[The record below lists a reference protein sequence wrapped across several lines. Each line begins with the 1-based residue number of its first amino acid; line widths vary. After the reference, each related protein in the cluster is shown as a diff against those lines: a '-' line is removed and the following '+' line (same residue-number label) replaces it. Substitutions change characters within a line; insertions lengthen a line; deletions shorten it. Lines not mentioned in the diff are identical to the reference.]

1 MIDMTHQVL
10 YSAKTAQVL
19 QWQDTEQFNYADP
32 PSGTDTLA
40 VTAEEWANQ
49 SGAWYV
55 FNGSLTQTNPHAP
68 TAAELLAQAQAAQK
82 AIIKTSFVAAANANV
97 TDANGVTWEGGFS
110 SGNSIFLACQ
120 MAQQTNDTSITL
132 YDAAKVP
139 HTMTVAEGTA
149 VAALIGKA
157 YQKALGTKNSLY
169 ANIGAASTVSAVQK
183 VTWPG

>member
-1 MIDMTHQVL
+1 MTHQVL
-10 YSAKTAQVL
+10 YSTTTSQVL

-40 VTAEEWANQ
+40 VTAEEWTTQ

-55 FNGSLTQTNPHAP
+55 VNGALTQTNPHAP

-97 TDANGVTWEGGFS
+97 TDSNGITWEGGFS

-120 MAQQTNDTSITL
+120 LAQQSNETSITL
-132 YDAAKVP
+132 YDAAKAA
-139 HTMTVAEGTA
+139 HSMTIAEGMA
-149 VAALIGKA
+149 VAKLIGDA
-157 YQKALGTKNSLY
+157 YQKALGTKNSQY
-169 ANIGAASTVSAVQK
+169 ASIDAANTVSAVQK
-183 VTWPG
+183 ITWPG